1 MMALLKAIWDETL
14 GMFVDDGALALQ
26 AVILIAAVA
35 GAVKLLGL
43 SPLIGGA
50 VLLIGCLAALGLSL
64 RRKTRQG

>member
-1 MMALLKAIWDETL
+1 MNLLKTIWDETL

-43 SPLIGGA
+43 SPLLGGA
-50 VLLIGCLAALGLSL
+50 VLLIGCLVALGLSL
-64 RRKTRQG
+64 ARKTRQG

>member
-1 MMALLKAIWDETL
+1 MTLLKMIWDETL

-26 AVILIAAVA
+26 AVILIAAVG

-43 SPLIGGA
+43 PPLIGGA

>member
-1 MMALLKAIWDETL
+1 MSLLKTIWDETF

-43 SPLIGGA
+43 SPLMGGA
-50 VLLIGCLAALGLSL
+50 VLLVGCLAALGLSL
-64 RRKTRQG
+64 WRKTRLGA

>member
-1 MMALLKAIWDETL
+1 MSLLKTIWDETF

-43 SPLIGGA
+43 SPLLGGA
-50 VLLIGCLAALGLSL
+50 LLLVGCVAVLTLSL
-64 RRKTRQG
+64 MRKIRQG

>member
-1 MMALLKAIWDETL
+1 MNLLQTIWDETL

-43 SPLIGGA
+43 SPLLGGA
-50 VLLIGCLAALGLSL
+50 LLLVGCLAALALSL
-64 RRKTRQG
+64 LRKTRQG

>member
-1 MMALLKAIWDETL
+1 MSLLKTIWDETL

-43 SPLIGGA
+43 SPLLGGA
-50 VLLIGCLAALGLSL
+50 LLLVGCVAVLTLSL
-64 RRKTRQG
+64 MRKIRQG

>member
-1 MMALLKAIWDETL
+1 MNLLKTIWDETL

-43 SPLIGGA
+43 APLFGG
-50 VLLIGCLAALGLSL
+50 VLLLIGCLAALAQSL
-64 RRKTRQG
+64 WRKTRRG

>member
-1 MMALLKAIWDETL
+1 MNLLKTIWDETL

-43 SPLIGGA
+43 SPLLGGA
-50 VLLIGCLAALGLSL
+50 VLLIGCLVALGLSL
-64 RRKTRQG
+64 VRKIRQG